1 MKILQL
7 NIRNFRGFRD
17 FELKPN
23 GHVLIMGEPGSGKSD
38 VISALV
44 RLLYPYS
51 DRLPTIEFDFHHR
64 NVQDPIVIESVIG
77 DLGKDLKQ
85 EFFDEIEY
93 WDNRENALVEESESI
108 SELDN
113 PRYTEVIRLGY
124 RMDWNDEDDI
134 QRVQRYYPKYG
145 GARGAQLTRTRRTK
159 IQRLGFAYTLGIQ
172 TNPLSLAPRSI
183 FRRIIDECN
192 QDDFEAST
200 NQYVDA
206 VADSATV
213 FSSADEVRRAL
224 RDVLAHTR
232 PSRDDLD
239 PAEHADTVIFTPTE
253 LSHSSLLRALEPS
266 FFLGDEL
273 GHVPRSRLGTTLTQS
288 LGISEALAT
297 TGNVDGILAID
308 DLGDGLD
315 AATAQHLATAAINRT
330 GQCWITTRFGAIAEA
345 FDPSEVVR
353 LSLRKDGKRKPHQGW
368 THETKQDRKLVRN
381 WYRVLAPVLSHRAVA
396 VVEGPSDFAAL
407 HALGLILG
415 RRSPQSAPASHGLA
429 IVSAAEQGSGG
440 DKQVLNLA
448 QYAAHMG
455 LNAVAVV
462 DGDKVNSHYSNQTC
476 EDYSISIV
484 RLTDNTAIEKAI
496 LVGASTAEIVDT
508 IAQICA
514 TSDVGNGG
522 IQKCDE
528 ADVLKLAIRLMKK
541 HNLHRSAVEA
551 LADHA
556 DGNLL
561 FRLMQTIINVS
572 KLSTPEFVQL

>member
-38 VISALV
+38 LINALV

-51 DRLPTIEFDFHHR
+51 DRLPTIEFDFRHR

-93 WDNRENALVEESESI
+93 WDNWENALVEESESI

-113 PRYTEVIRLGY
+113 PRYAEVIRLGY

-145 GARGAQLTRTRRTK
+145 GARAAQLTRTRRTK

-297 TGNVDGILAID
+297 AGNVDGILAID

-407 HALGLILG
+407 HALGLIVG
-415 RRSPQSAPASHGLA
+415 RELPQSAPASHGLA

-440 DKQVLNLA
+440 DQQVLNLT

-455 LNAVAVV
+455 IKAVAVV
-462 DGDKVNSHYSNQTC
+462 DGDPANRHYSNQTC
-476 EDYSISIV
+476 EHYGISIV
-484 RLTDNTAIEKAI
+484 RLPDRIEIEKAI
-496 LVGASTAEIVDT
+496 LDGVSTTMISKTVAL
-508 IAQICA
+508 ICDA
-514 TSDVGNGG
+514 YGIDDNG
-522 IQKCDE
+522 IQTCEDSE
-528 ADVLKLAIRLMKK
+528 VVRIATKLIKK
-541 HNLHRSAVEA
+541 QHLHRSVVEA
-551 LADHA
+551 LDEHA
-556 DGNLL
+556 KCNLL
-561 FRLMQTIINVS
+561 FRLMQTIITVS
-572 KLSTPEFVQL
+572 KLRTPEFVQL